1 MSLSTTRRR
10 PDADSPQ
17 LQLALVARQ
26 EGIERTSRANSGFLL
41 QAREVA
47 TAICRRKGTVTADE
61 LRAACAAQGIAPGHY
76 NGWGAV
82 FAGARSP
89 FRWTGEFVRS
99 SAEQGH
105 GNLQRVWRLA

>member
-1 MSLSTTRRR
+1 MAT
-10 PDADSPQ
+10 DSPQ

-26 EGIERTSRANSGFLL
+26 EGVERTSRANSGFLL
-41 QAREVA
+41 LAREVG
-47 TAICRRKGTVTADE
+47 TAICRRQGTVTADE
-61 LRAACAAQGIAPGHY
+61 LRAACVAQGIAPRHY

-99 SAEQGH
+99 EARQGH
-105 GNLQRVWRLA
+105 GNLIRIWRLR

>member
-41 QAREVA
+41 LAREVA
-47 TAICRRKGTVTADE
+47 TSICRRQGTVTADE

-82 FAGARSP
+82 FAGSRSP

-99 SAEQGH
+99 TAEQGH
-105 GNLQRVWRLA
+105 GNLIRIWRLA